1 MDSMPEGEP
10 DDQQHIEPKN
20 QEPEEI
26 DDQRPAVQS
35 ALVPQSGGPLRS
47 D

>member
-26 DDQRPAVQS
+26 DDQRPLS
-35 ALVPQSGGPLRS
+35 KGERLLSGGRAKNVL
-47 D
+47 